1 MTESVG
7 GGKMITRF
15 DGTTKIAEVAGG
27 GTDLMVNEWTTTQLD
42 NGYTG
47 SVKFLRYGN
56 VVTMFHTIYGV
67 DNRISVGYPLNAG
80 RVPEEFRSTEWGQI
94 VYTGTGQGATTMKMN
109 IRDNGALQ
117 VASEPTGTTT
127 YAAGT
132 CTYIIKEEAQ

>member
-1 MTESVG
+1 
-7 GGKMITRF
+7 MITRF

-27 GTDLMVNEWTTTQLD
+27 SSKVYTSEWTTTQLD

-47 SVKFLRYGN
+47 TVRFMRYGN
-56 VVTMFHTIYGV
+56 IVTMYHMIYGPN
-67 DNRISVGYPLNAG
+67 NRMTVGYPLTTG
-80 RVPEEFRSTEWGQI
+80 RIPEEFRSNQWDQI
-94 VYTGTGQGATTMKMN
+94 VYTGTGQGSTTMKMN

-132 CTYIIKEEAQ
+132 CTYIIKDEEKL